1 MPLRKPITTVIEI
14 HPLAPAQPRTGEPCN
29 GCGVCCLAF
38 PCPLGM
44 LLSGRRMGQCKAL
57 RWSDGERR
65 YLCGAISEPHSA
77 LPWGLKWL
85 APRLSRVARR
95 WIASGIGCDTRSQ
108 FLDES
113 AR

>member
-1 MPLRKPITTVIEI
+1 MTLRKPITTIIEI

-44 LLSGRRMGQCKAL
+44 VLSLRRMGRCRAL
-57 RWSDGERR
+57 RWSDTERR
-65 YLCGAISEPHSA
+65 YLCGAISDARST

-85 APRLSRVARR
+85 APQLSRLARR
-95 WIASGIGCDTRSQ
+95 WIASGIGCDTRSAYI
-108 FLDES
+108 D
-113 AR
+113 

>member
-1 MPLRKPITTVIEI
+1 MALRTPITPTIAI

-44 LLSGRRMGQCKAL
+44 VLSFERMGCCSA
-57 RWSDGERR
+57 RRRSDTGRR
-65 YLCGAISEPHSA
+65 YLCGAISDARSA

-95 WIASGIGCDTRSQ
+95 WVASGIGCDTRSANI
-108 FLDES
+108 D
-113 AR
+113 

>member
-1 MPLRKPITTVIEI
+1 MALRKPITTTIEI

-44 LLSGRRMGQCKAL
+44 VLSLKRMGRCSAL
-57 RWSDGERR
+57 RWSDAERR
-65 YLCGAISEPHSA
+65 YLCGAISDASST

-85 APRLSRVARR
+85 APRLSQVARR
-95 WIASGIGCDTRSQ
+95 WVASGIGCDTK
-108 FLDES
+108 S
-113 AR
+113 AFIDG